1 LATVGGSDADHDTM
15 IVILATDP
23 LFQPAALVD
32 TQVYRTRRA
41 PVVLVVPQGNQH
53 LPAVRGVEASAL
65 LALPPVPRPL
75 TPLINATLG
84 EVLARQIAAFWDT
97 RVEK

>member
-1 LATVGGSDADHDTM
+1 M
-15 IVILATDP
+15 
-23 LFQPAALVD
+23 
-32 TQVYRTRRA
+32 
-41 PVVLVVPQGNQH
+41 VVPQGNQD

-84 EVLARQIAAFWDT
+84 EVLARQIATFWDT
-97 RVEK
+97 QVKK